1 MTVVFAV
8 LIGAGAV
15 LCLAAIAWG
24 VRTRHAR
31 QLWRRTHHDLPKVA
45 LVLELEER
53 VQAIEQDG
61 ERTSVGR

>member
-1 MTVVFAV
+1 MTVVFA
-8 LIGAGAV
+8 LLLGAGAV
-15 LCLAAIAWG
+15 LCVAAIAWA

-53 VQAIEQDG
+53 IQQMEQ
-61 ERTSVGR
+61 ESAATSVGI

>member
-1 MTVVFAV
+1 MTVLFAV
-8 LIGAGAV
+8 LLGAGAV
-15 LCLAAIAWG
+15 LCVAAIAWA

-53 VQAIEQDG
+53 VHAIERES
-61 ERTSVGR
+61 ERSSVSR

>member
-8 LIGAGAV
+8 LLGAGAV
-15 LCLAAIAWG
+15 LCAAAIAWA

-53 VQAIEQDG
+53 LHEIEHESQ
-61 ERTSVGR
+61 RTSATR